1 MKHPNFEITENILIN
16 FLLLPKLSNIQLST
30 KNYSHSLKVESYI
43 IWWECLGLRAQEK
56 ASQ

>member
-16 FLLLPKLSNIQLST
+16 FLLLTKLSNIQLST
-30 KNYSHSLKVESYI
+30 KKYSHSLKVESYT